1 MYRVISDFT
10 DLKDHNHKYHAGDE
24 FPRQGLKVDDVRL
37 AKLASANNKRHMP
50 LIVKVEE
57 AKVET
62 DRAVETEP
70 QKPKKKGKKKDAD
83 GDMPRDQKLV

>member
-1 MYRVISDFT
+1 MYKVLIDFS
-10 DLKDHNHKYHAGDE
+10 DLKDNNHKYRAGDE
-24 FPRQGLKVDDVRL
+24 FPRQGLKVDDGRL
-37 AKLASANNKRHMP
+37 AKLASANNKRYMP

-57 AKVET
+57 VKVET